1 MKSLKLAIKSSM
13 LFEKQ
18 IDIIISKQRKMK
30 ILISQY
36 AKQNYKSITFKQKYK
51 LLRTSYI

>member
-1 MKSLKLAIKSSM
+1 M